1 MGNITK
7 KHHRRSIRLKGY
19 DYSQAGLYFVTICVQ
34 NREHLFGEIENG
46 KMVLN
51 DVGKMIEKWCA
62 KIQTKFTD
70 ITLGE
75 YIIMPNHLHAIIIN
89 HGNDVCRRGEPTCSP
104 HIDNCDKSLQGEHVG
119 SPLHGVIQWFKTMT
133 TNEYIR
139 NVKTSNWKPFHKK
152 LWQRNYHEHIIR
164 NNQSHQ
170 YMANYIINNP
180 STWEKDRF
188 F

>member
-104 HIDNCDKSLQGEHVG
+104 HIDNCNKSL
-119 SPLHGVIQWFKTMT
+119 
-133 TNEYIR
+133 
-139 NVKTSNWKPFHKK
+139 
-152 LWQRNYHEHIIR
+152 
-164 NNQSHQ
+164 
-170 YMANYIINNP
+170 
-180 STWEKDRF
+180 
-188 F
+188 